1 MCPDTKALL
10 AYVKSELFFAAI
22 CYYIKINPK
31 PITAMAKKIAEQLI
45 DTLVKSGVER
55 IYAVTGDSL
64 NEVNEAVRKN
74 DQIKWIHV
82 RHEETGAYAAAAEA
96 QLTGRPGCCA
106 GSSGPGHVHLINGL
120 YDAHRSGAAVIAIA
134 STIPTGE
141 FGTEYF
147 QETNTIKLFNDC
159 SYYNEVAT
167 TPTQFPRMLQSA
179 IQTAVTRKGVSV
191 IGLPG
196 DLAKA
201 SAVAV
206 DSSVINYPAPPEV
219 CPSEEDL
226 AQLAD
231 MLNKHT
237 RITLF
242 CGIGCRGAHEEVI
255 ALSEKLNAPVVYTF
269 KGKMEVQYENPYEV
283 GMTGLL
289 GMPSGYYSMHEAEV
303 LLMLGTD
310 FPYSAFLPDD
320 IKIAQIDI
328 KPERLGRRAKVDI
341 GLCGDVKLS
350 IQSLLRMLNPKTDDS
365 FLLKQLKRYEG
376 VKKDLAAYTEDK
388 GDVNKIH
395 PEYVMSEIDKLSS
408 DDAVFTVDTGMT
420 CVWGARY
427 LQATGK
433 RHMLGSFNHG
443 SMANALP
450 QAIGAALAYPD
461 RQVVALCGDGGLSMT
476 LGDLETVVQYKLP
489 IKIIVFNNRSLGMVK
504 LEMEVDG
511 LPDWQTN
518 MLNPDFAQVAE
529 AMGMTGFN
537 VSDPEEVLTTLLNA
551 FELDG
556 PVLVNIMTDPNALA
570 MPPKIEFGQMVG
582 FAQSMY
588 KLLING
594 RSQEVIDTINSN
606 FKHIREVF

>member
-120 YDAHRSGAAVIAIA
+120 SDAHRSGAPVIAIA

>member
-1 MCPDTKALL
+1 M
-10 AYVKSELFFAAI
+10 
-22 CYYIKINPK
+22 
-31 PITAMAKKIAEQLI
+31 
-45 DTLVKSGVER
+45 
-55 IYAVTGDSL
+55 
-64 NEVNEAVRKN
+64 
-74 DQIKWIHV
+74 
-82 RHEETGAYAAAAEA
+82 
-96 QLTGRPGCCA
+96 
-106 GSSGPGHVHLINGL
+106 
-120 YDAHRSGAAVIAIA
+120 IAIA

-159 SYYNEVAT
+159 SFYNEVAT
-167 TPTQFPRMLQSA
+167 TPQQFPRMLQSA
-179 IQTAVTRKGVSV
+179 LQTATTRKGVAV

-196 DLAKA
+196 DLAKKPA
-201 SAVAV
+201 AQVESSEQIYPLA
-206 DSSVINYPAPPEV
+206 SSVCPA
-219 CPSEEDL
+219 EEDL
-226 AQLAD
+226 IRMAG
-231 MLNKHT
+231 MLNHYG

-242 CGIGCRGAHEEVI
+242 CGIGCKGAHEEI
-255 ALSEKLNAPVVYTF
+255 IRMSEILNAPVAYTF
-269 KGKMEVQYENPYEV
+269 KGKMEVQYDNPYEV

-303 LLMLGTD
+303 LVMLGTD

-320 IKIAQIDI
+320 IKIVQMDI
-328 KPERLGRRAKVDI
+328 KPERLGRRAKVDL
-341 GLCGDVKLS
+341 GLCGDIRSTLRA
-350 IQSLLRMLNPKTDDS
+350 LLPMLQQKKDDS
-365 FLLKQLKRYEG
+365 FLRKQLKRYEG

-388 GDVNKIH
+388 GKMDLIH
-395 PEYVMSEIDKLSS
+395 PEYVMSEINKISS
-408 DDAVFTVDTGMT
+408 DDAIYTVDTGMT

-450 QAIGAALAYPD
+450 QAIGAALACPD
-461 RQVVALCGDGGLSMT
+461 RQVIALCGDGGLSMT

-489 IKIIVFNNRSLGMVK
+489 IKVIVFNNRSLGMVK

-518 MLNPDFAQVAE
+518 MLNPNFAQVAE

-537 VSDPEEVLTTLLNA
+537 VSDPEEVLNTLCNA
-551 FELDG
+551 FELEG

-570 MPPKIEFGQMVG
+570 MPPKIELGQMVG